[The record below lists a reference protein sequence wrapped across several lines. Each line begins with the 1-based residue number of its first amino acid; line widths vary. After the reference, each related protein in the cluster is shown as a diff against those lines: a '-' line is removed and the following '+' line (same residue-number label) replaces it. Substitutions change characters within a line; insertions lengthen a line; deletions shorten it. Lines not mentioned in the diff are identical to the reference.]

1 MEAAASSGGSG
12 GGGEEKEDG
21 GFEDPFFQHDI
32 TTVTAVSGNRCLCSR
47 RAGARYMHCSV

>member
-1 MEAAASSGGSG
+1 MEASAGGDGSG
-12 GGGEEKEDG
+12 GGREKEDC

-32 TTVTAVSGNRCLCSR
+32 TTVTAVSGNSCLCSR

>member
-1 MEAAASSGGSG
+1 MEAAAGGSIG
-12 GGGEEKEDG
+12 GGREKEDG